1 MTSSSTIAIPLKL
14 GAALNARVHWS
25 ARAKRN
31 KTERAI
37 VRAALAHR
45 QDLRCTLP
53 PTTCT
58 LTRIAPRALD
68 DDNLAGAF
76 KSIRD
81 EVAYFW
87 GVDDGP
93 KGPISWHYTQRKGAP
108 KQYGIEINLAW
119 RDSE

>member
-1 MTSSSTIAIPLKL
+1 MTTATLEIPLKL
-14 GAALNARVHWS
+14 GAALNARVHWT
-25 ARAKRN
+25 ARAKRS

-37 VRAALAHR
+37 VRASLAHR

-58 LTRIAPRALD
+58 LVRIAPRALD

-81 EVAYFW
+81 EVASFFD
-87 GVDDGP
+87 VDDGP
-93 KGPISWHYTQRKGAP
+93 KGPIAWRYAQRKGEP
-108 KQYGIEINLAW
+108 RQYGIEINLEW
-119 RDSE
+119 SDG